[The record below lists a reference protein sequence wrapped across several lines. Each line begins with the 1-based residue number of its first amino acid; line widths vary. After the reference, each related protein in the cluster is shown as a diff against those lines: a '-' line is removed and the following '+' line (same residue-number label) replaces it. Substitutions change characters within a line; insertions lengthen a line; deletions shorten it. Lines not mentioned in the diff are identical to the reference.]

1 MTPKVW
7 HPVHHVLTRNKTGSA
22 GNNTLSDESTRY
34 ERTPKE
40 LVTQRSQTHVRTH
53 KHISRKKKGKTTNVN
68 TKESEGK

>member
-22 GNNTLSDESTRY
+22 DNNTLSDESESTRY

-40 LVTQRSQTHVRTH
+40 LVTQTRMRTH
-53 KHISRKKKGKTTNVN
+53 THISRKKKKREKPANLPT
-68 TKESEGK
+68 